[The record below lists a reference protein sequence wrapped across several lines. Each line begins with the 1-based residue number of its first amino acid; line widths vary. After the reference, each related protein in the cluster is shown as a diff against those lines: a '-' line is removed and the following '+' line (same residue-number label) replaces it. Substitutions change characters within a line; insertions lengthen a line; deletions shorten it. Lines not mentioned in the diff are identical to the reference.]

1 MVRGAQLTLAPAFSI
16 GQERA
21 RIGALRE
28 RNNAAI
34 AARDVD
40 GITHIVTDDY
50 VMILG
55 GGTVLNG
62 PAAYRDYVA
71 KAFAHPDAMRFVRTP
86 DRIDVGTDDGEL
98 VAAES
103 GRWVGTMPRGQGPR
117 LTGRYLVHWT
127 KSSGDWRIASETY
140 VMVDRKGG

>member
-1 MVRGAQLTLAPAFSI
+1 MAPAFSI

-21 RIGALRE
+21 QIRTLRD

-34 AARDVD
+34 AARDLD
-40 GITHIVTDDY
+40 GITHLATDAY

-55 GGTVLNG
+55 GGHVLNG

-71 KAFAHPDAMRFVRTP
+71 NALAHQDAMRFVRTP
-86 DRIDVGTDDGEL
+86 DRIDVGIDEDEL
-98 VAAES
+98 LAAES
-103 GRWVGTMPRGQGPR
+103 GRWVGAMPKGEGLRFS
-117 LTGRYLVHWT
+117 GRYLVHWT

-140 VMVDRKGG
+140 VMLDRKDG

>member
-1 MVRGAQLTLAPAFSI
+1 MAPAFSI

-21 RIGALRE
+21 RIGALRDQ
-28 RNNAAI
+28 NNAAI

-40 GITHIVTDDY
+40 GITRLATDDY

-55 GGTVLNG
+55 GGRVLNG
-62 PAAYRDYVA
+62 LAEYRDYVA
-71 KAFAHPDAMRFVRTP
+71 KAFDHANAMRFERTP
-86 DRIDVGTDDGEL
+86 DRIDVGTDDGAL
-98 VAAES
+98 AAAES
-103 GRWVGTMPRGQGPR
+103 GRWVGTMPAGQGAR

-140 VMVDRKGG
+140 VMVDSKDG

>member
-1 MVRGAQLTLAPAFSI
+1 MTPAFSI

-21 RIGALRE
+21 LIGALRD
-28 RNNAAI
+28 RHNAAI
-34 AARDVD
+34 AARDID
-40 GITHIVTDDY
+40 GITHLATDDY

-55 GGTVLNG
+55 GGKVLNG

-71 KAFAHPDAMRFVRTP
+71 KAFGHANAMRFVRTP
-86 DRIDVGTDDGEL
+86 DRIDVGTDDGVL

-103 GRWVGTMPRGQGPR
+103 GRWVGTAPDSSLR
-117 LTGRYLVHWT
+117 LAGRYLVHWT

-140 VMVDRKGG
+140 VMVDSKGD

>member
-1 MVRGAQLTLAPAFSI
+1 MTPAFSI

-21 RIGALRE
+21 RIGALRDQ
-28 RNNAAI
+28 NNAAI

-40 GITHIVTDDY
+40 GITRLATDDY

-55 GGTVLNG
+55 GGHVLNG
-62 PAAYRDYVA
+62 AVEYRAYVA
-71 KAFAHPDAMRFVRTP
+71 KMFGHADAMRFVRTS
-86 DRIDVGTDDGEL
+86 DRIDVGSDDDGL

-103 GRWVGTMPRGQGPR
+103 GRWVGTAANGGLR
-117 LTGRYLVHWT
+117 LSGRYLVHWT

-140 VMVDRKGG
+140 VLVDSRDG

>member
-1 MVRGAQLTLAPAFSI
+1 MAPAFSI

-21 RIGALRE
+21 RIGALRDQ
-28 RNNAAI
+28 NNAAI

-40 GITHIVTDDY
+40 GITRLATDDY

-55 GGTVLNG
+55 GGRVLDG
-62 PAAYRDYVA
+62 PAEYQDYVA
-71 KAFAHPDAMRFVRTP
+71 KAFDHADAMRFVRTP
-86 DRIDVGTDDGEL
+86 DRIDVGTDDREL

-103 GRWVGTMPRGQGPR
+103 GRWVGTAPDGGLR

-140 VMVDRKGG
+140 VLVDSKDR

>member
-1 MVRGAQLTLAPAFSI
+1 MTPAFSI

-21 RIGALRE
+21 RIGALRD

-40 GITHIVTDDY
+40 GITHLATDDY

-55 GGTVLNG
+55 GGHALNG

-86 DRIDVGTDDGEL
+86 DRIDVGMDDGEL

-103 GRWVGTMPRGQGPR
+103 GRWVGAAPKGEGPR
-117 LTGRYLVHWT
+117 LAGRYLVHWT

-140 VMVDRKGG
+140 VMVDSKSAGG